1 MRPMNLHASPRAV
14 GLLLVAAVG
23 CFACGKSPGTA
34 SGTTDEAAN
43 RDQVPVQPARTEQA
57 AAGARSEAQGQTLAA
72 LPSLSP
78 LVESVKAAV
87 INVEVRAGAPP
98 QPAVSV
104 GDPWQDFFDRFF
116 GRPGG
121 RGRRPQGRIRTGL
134 GSGFIIR
141 QSGIALTNNHV
152 IEGAISI
159 TVRLNDGRSFDAE
172 VLGRDPLTDV
182 GLIKFRESPQDLP
195 AVSLGDSDA
204 LRVGDWVVAIGNPFG
219 LASSVSAGI
228 ISAKDRVIGA
238 GPYDDFLQTD
248 AAINP
253 GNSGGPLFNL
263 RGEVIGINTA
273 IVGGGTGIGFAVP
286 SNVAKALLPHLEKE
300 GHVTRGWLGIAAQ
313 SLTPDLAKAMGVPA
327 REGAVVTEVS
337 EGTPAEKAGIKQDDV
352 IVAVDGQPAPSSNAL
367 TRIVALKPPGST
379 VTLTVLRGEKKEEV
393 KVSLGTRPDF
403 EGVEG
408 EGEGG
413 AGNPERRQAK
423 IGLQYQDADQSF
435 ARSRGIADQ
444 GALITDVMAGSAA
457 ENAGVAPGTVVIE
470 ADGKPIRRAQDLTN
484 VLRRAKPGSL
494 VLLRAAGPGGKSLHA
509 LRIPK

>member
-1 MRPMNLHASPRAV
+1 MKRHAFPRAV

-23 CFACGKSPGTA
+23 SLACGKSPGTA
-34 SGTTDEAAN
+34 KGTSDPAAN
-43 RDQVPVQPARTEQA
+43 RDQPPVEPARTEQA
-57 AAGARSEAQGQTLAA
+57 SAGFRSEAQGQTSVA

-87 INVEVRAGAPP
+87 INVEVRVGTPA
-98 QPAVSV
+98 QPTLSR
-104 GDPWQDFFDRFF
+104 GDPFQDFFDRFF

-121 RGRRPQGRIRTGL
+121 RGRPPQGRIRAGL

-141 QSGIALTNNHV
+141 QGGIALTNNHV

-159 TVRLNDGRSFDAE
+159 TARLNDGRSFDAE

-182 GLIKFRESPQDLP
+182 GLIKFKESPQDLP
-195 AVSLGDSDA
+195 VVSLGDSDA

-219 LASSVSAGI
+219 LTSSVSAGI

-300 GHVTRGWLGIAAQ
+300 GHVTRGWLGILAQ
-313 SLTPDLAKAMGVPA
+313 PLTPDLAKAMGVPA
-327 REGAVVTEVS
+327 REGAVVTEVT
-337 EGTPAEKAGIKQDDV
+337 EGTPAEKAGLKQDDV
-352 IVAVDGQPAPSSNAL
+352 IVAVDGQPVPSSNAV
-367 TRIVALKPPGST
+367 TRMVALKPPGSA
-379 VTLTVLRGEKKEEV
+379 VALTVLRGDKKEEV
-393 KVSLGTRPDF
+393 KVTLGTRPDF
-403 EGVEG
+403 EGLEG
-408 EGEGG
+408 QGEGG
-413 AGNPERRQAK
+413 SGNPEQRQAK
-423 IGLQYQDADQSF
+423 IGLQFRDADQSF
-435 ARSRGIADQ
+435 ARSR
-444 GALITDVMAGSAA
+444 VMAERGAQIVEVMPGSAA
-457 ENAGVAPGTVVIE
+457 ENAGLAPGMVVIE
-470 ADGKPIRRAQDLTN
+470 ADGKPIRRAQDLAN
-484 VLRRAKPGSL
+484 VLRRATPGSL
-494 VLLRAAGPGGKSLHA
+494 VLLRAAGPDGKSLHA